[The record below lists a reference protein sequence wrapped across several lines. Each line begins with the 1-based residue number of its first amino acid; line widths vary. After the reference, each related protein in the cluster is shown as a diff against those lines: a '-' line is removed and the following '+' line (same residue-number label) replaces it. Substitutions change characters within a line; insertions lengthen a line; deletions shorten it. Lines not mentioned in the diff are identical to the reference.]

1 MNMNTAEKI
10 ETIVDCFLRSGA
22 TEGVLGTLH
31 VIEPGWFRVVAD
43 GLTTIVRTPFRRSW
57 PSKASPASTPSFT
70 WQRITPLRL
79 ALSATCRPW
88 RSRWHERSRPAAQ
101 PFRCGRRV

>member
-43 GLTTIVRTPFRRSW
+43 GLTTIVRTPFRGSW
-57 PSKASPASTPSFT
+57 QVTFKGFAGIDSELYVAAHNALEAGAKRNMSTMAES
-70 WQRITPLRL
+70 L
-79 ALSATCRPW
+79 A
-88 RSRWHERSRPAAQ
+88 
-101 PFRCGRRV
+101 